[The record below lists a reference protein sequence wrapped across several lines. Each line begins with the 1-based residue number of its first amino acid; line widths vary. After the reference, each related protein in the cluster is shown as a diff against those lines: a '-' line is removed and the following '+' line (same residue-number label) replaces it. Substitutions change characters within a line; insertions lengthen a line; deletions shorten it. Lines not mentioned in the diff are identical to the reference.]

1 MCSVEVNNGKESK
14 LSDTKYHC
22 RDCKHSY
29 DWHEKDYKGEF
40 FLCRCPFFKYS
51 KFLNKDHCE
60 HFELK
65 RNGKTKFVNSTQ
77 LQKSCLNVQKGTQL
91 MYVRFIKLLTP
102 DY

>member
-1 MCSVEVNNGKESK
+1 MAKKVKPSE
-14 LSDTKYHC
+14 TKYHC

-65 RNGKTKFVNSTQ
+65 R
-77 LQKSCLNVQKGTQL
+77 TQL
-91 MYVRFIKLLTP
+91 MYVRFIKTTYSRLLTW
-102 DY
+102 